1 MVDVLKTD
9 VIKWEI
15 YDPHKRVWICGT
27 PSSMG
32 VNVNVHQGPL
42 QYRLF
47 GVSEAPGLPKEV
59 PPADDMKAPE
69 QEILQPSHTP
79 AQIRMPQ

>member
-1 MVDVLKTD
+1 MVEMLSTD

-42 QYRLF
+42 QYRML
-47 GVSEAPGLPKEV
+47 GVTEAPGLLKAG
-59 PPADDMKAPE
+59 PPAEDTRAPG
-69 QEILQPSHTP
+69 QGISQPSNTT